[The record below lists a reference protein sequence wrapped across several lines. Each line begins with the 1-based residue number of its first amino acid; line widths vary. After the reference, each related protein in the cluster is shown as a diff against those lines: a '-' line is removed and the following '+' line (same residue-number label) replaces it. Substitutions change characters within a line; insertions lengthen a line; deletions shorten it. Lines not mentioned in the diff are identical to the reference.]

1 MGKRADHCNHPCSKI
16 IQFRILPSFPHQKTT
31 KLTEIRISCV
41 NCHDQVFDLYIFGKS
56 NRFGM
61 SIEDRGVVVDVIDV
75 DVHTHVAV
83 TSCRSENKHFM
94 R

>member
-1 MGKRADHCNHPCSKI
+1 
-16 IQFRILPSFPHQKTT
+16 
-31 KLTEIRISCV
+31 
-41 NCHDQVFDLYIFGKS
+41 
-56 NRFGM
+56 M

-94 R
+94 RWQESGFTQINSVLQAYDLQVSLTIRIACSNKQNV